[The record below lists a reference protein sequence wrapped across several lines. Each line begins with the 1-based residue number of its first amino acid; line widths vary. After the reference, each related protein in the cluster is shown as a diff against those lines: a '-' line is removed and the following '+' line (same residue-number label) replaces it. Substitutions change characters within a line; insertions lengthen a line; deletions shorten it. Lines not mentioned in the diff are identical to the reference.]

1 MMIMEYTV
9 KQSNLQKGTVDYIG
23 TDANMATN
31 VAADEFGNPF
41 DTFTTYNASSVV
53 TGVYVSCGTAWL
65 KY

>member
-1 MMIMEYTV
+1 MKYTV

-23 TDANMATN
+23 TDANMAAN
-31 VAADEFGNPF
+31 IVAEEFGSPF
-41 DTFTTYNASSVV
+41 DTYTTYDASNNV